1 MNEIRKDYL
10 LDRYVIV
17 AENRGKRPYD
27 YVQKAPP
34 LKGKEG
40 VCVFCPGNEHLTP
53 PETGRI
59 GGKGSKWLARSFY
72 NKFPAVSPEFPK
84 ALGRHEVLVETPK
97 HVAKMAELPEEQMA
111 IGLELYSK
119 RVHELY
125 SSKGIGCVLI
135 FKNEGAAAG
144 ISLTH
149 THSQLIALAS
159 APCLLEEELGK
170 YAEYRRKEKACPF
183 CEIAESE
190 IKSPRKAFE
199 NEEFLAIAPYAS
211 RTPFELLILPKNHI
225 SNITEL
231 GEEERL
237 LLARILKK
245 SLARLDKMLNG
256 PAFNY
261 YLHIAP
267 RGKDFHFHIEL
278 LPRLAIWAGFELGS
292 GMYINPMPP
301 EKAAQSYREG

>member
-1 MNEIRKDYL
+1 MNEIRRDYL

-27 YVQKAPP
+27 YIQKAPP
-34 LKGKEG
+34 AKEKEG
-40 VCVFCPGNEHLTP
+40 TCVFCPGNEHLTP

-59 GGKGSKWLARSFY
+59 GGKGSKWLARAFY
-72 NKFPAVSPEFPK
+72 NKYPAVSPEFPK

-97 HVAKMAELPEEQMA
+97 HVAKMAALPEEQIA
-111 IGLELYSK
+111 IGLELYAK

-125 SSKGIGCVLI
+125 AEKGVACALI

-159 APCLLEEELGK
+159 APRLVAEELKQYG
-170 YAEYRRKEKACPF
+170 EYRRKEKACPY
-183 CEIAESE
+183 CEVAERE
-190 IKSPRKAFE
+190 GKSARKAFE

-211 RTPFELLILPKNHI
+211 RTPFELLILPKSHLA
-225 SNITEL
+225 NITEL

-261 YLHIAP
+261 YLHIQP
-267 RGKDFHFHIEL
+267 KGKDFHFHMEL

-292 GMYINPMPP
+292 GMYINPVAP
-301 EKAAQSYREG
+301 EAAAKAYRGD